1 MTKKERLMVLEKIA
15 YMSDKELEEK
25 AIRLTYESLGTQ
37 TERMYELGYDTEDI
51 IEQEKHEKY
60 LNEVSDIYLYVA
72 EKRGI
77 KLFEKEVTN
86 NDSR

>member
-51 IEQEKHEKY
+51 IEQEIARAAKQYPEECRAY
-60 LNEVSDIYLYVA
+60 Y
-72 EKRGI
+72 G
-77 KLFEKEVTN
+77 
-86 NDSR
+86 